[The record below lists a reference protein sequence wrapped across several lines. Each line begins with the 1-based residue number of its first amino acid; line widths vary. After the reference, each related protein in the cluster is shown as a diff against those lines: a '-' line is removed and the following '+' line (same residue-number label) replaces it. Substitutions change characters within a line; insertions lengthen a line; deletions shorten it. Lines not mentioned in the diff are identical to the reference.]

1 MAEQM
6 TAAVLH
12 KINDVRIEQVEVPR
26 IEDDLDVLVR
36 IKAVG
41 VCGSD
46 IHFYREGRIGQFV
59 VEKPIILGHESSG
72 EVVEVGKAVK
82 HLRPGDKVVIEPGY
96 PDRTCQFCKTGKY
109 NLCATVPFMAT
120 PPTDGAFCEYVVWPG
135 DFVYKVPD
143 NVSFE
148 EASLVEPLAVALQA
162 TKRARIHPGMTVAI
176 VGAGPIGLTTL
187 LAATAHG
194 ATTTFIS
201 DVYPMRLDLATKL
214 GATYT
219 INAKDTD
226 QVEAVL
232 AATGGEGCDVVLE
245 TAGTPDTVRQSMAM
259 VKRGGVV
266 TLVGMCAELDF
277 AVPVMDI
284 IMREYDVRGVF
295 RYANC
300 HPVAIALLSS
310 GRVNVKPLITHE
322 FPLAQAKEALDFS
335 DTRKDVAVKV
345 LVKP

>member
-12 KINDVRIEQVEVPR
+12 KVDDVRIEQVPVPEVKS
-26 IEDDLDVLVR
+26 DLDVKIR

-46 IHFYREGRIGQFV
+46 IHFYREGRIGDFV
-59 VEKPIILGHESSG
+59 VKEPIILGHESSG
-72 EVVEVGKAVK
+72 EVLEVGNAVTHIK
-82 HLRPGDKVVIEPGY
+82 PGDNVVIEPGY

-120 PPTDGAFCEYVVWPG
+120 PPTDGAFCQYVVWPG

-148 EASLVEPLAVALQA
+148 EASLVEPLAVGLQA
-162 TKRARIHPGMTVAI
+162 TKRAHIHPGMRVAI

-187 LAATAHG
+187 LAAMAHG

-201 DVYPMRLDLATKL
+201 DIYPMRLGLAAKL
-214 GATYT
+214 GATHT

-226 QVEAVL
+226 QVQAVL
-232 AATGGEGCDVVLE
+232 DVTHGEGCDVVLE
-245 TAGTPDTVRQSMAM
+245 TAGTPETVRKSMAM

-266 TLVGMCAELDF
+266 TLVGMSAQVEF
-277 AVPVMDI
+277 SVPMMDI

-300 HPVAIALLSS
+300 HPVAVALLAS
-310 GRVNVKPLITHE
+310 GRIDVKPLITHE

-345 LVKP
+345 IVKP

>member
-1 MAEQM
+1 MADQM

-12 KINDVRIEQVEVPR
+12 KIDDVRIEQVDVPK
-26 IEDDLDVLVR
+26 IEGDFDVLVR

-46 IHFYREGRIGQFV
+46 IHFYREGRIGPFI

-72 EVVEVGKAVK
+72 EVVEVGKAIK
-82 HLRPGDKVVIEPGY
+82 HVDPGDKVVIEPGY
-96 PDRTCQFCKTGKY
+96 PCRMCAFCKTDKY

-120 PPTDGAFCEYVVWPG
+120 PPTHGAFCEYVVWPG
-135 DFVYKVPD
+135 DFVYKLPD
-143 NVSFE
+143 NVSFD
-148 EASLVEPLAVALQA
+148 EAALVEPLAVGLQA
-162 TKRARIHPGMTVAI
+162 TKRSDIRPGMTVAV
-176 VGAGPIGLTTL
+176 VGAGPIGLATL
-187 LAATAHG
+187 LSALAHG
-194 ATTTFIS
+194 ATTTIIS
-201 DVYPMRLDLATKL
+201 DVYPMRVDLASSL
-214 GATYT
+214 GATHA

-226 QVEAVL
+226 QVQ
-232 AATGGEGCDVVLE
+232 AALDLTEGEGCDVVLE

-266 TLVGMCAELDF
+266 TLVGMSAELEF
-277 AVPVMDI
+277 SVPMMDI

-300 HPVAIALLSS
+300 HPVAIALLAS

-322 FPLAQAKEALDFS
+322 FPLAQAKEALDFA
-335 DTRKDVAVKV
+335 DTKKDVAVKV